1 VGVPQIKILV
11 PYSNYLIYRPES
23 LGLVAASIYILSL
36 ILFIPFAFS
45 KPIIEQSTVKKPQ
58 EGITVVE
65 FPHYQVCLT
74 STCLLPLIYSHPA
87 CSIFIIPTFPSC
99 GNITGVSG

>member
-1 VGVPQIKILV
+1 M
-11 PYSNYLIYRPES
+11 YRPES

-45 KPIIEQSTVKKPQ
+45 KPIIEQSTLNRPQ

-65 FPHYQVCLT
+65 FPHYQVCPT
-74 STCLLPLIYSHPA
+74 SNCQMPLIYAHLARSV
-87 CSIFIIPTFPSC
+87 FIVLTLSSR
-99 GNITGVSG
+99 GDITRLS